1 MKNFKTLDELGFES
15 QPCFLQIRKKSSE
28 FFNEVKPQ
36 SKQNR
41 FAKKQNKHDRSEFF
55 ERAKKDAKSQ
65 LLKWIRGGLQKSRK
79 YKL

>member
-41 FAKKQNKHDRSEFF
+41 FAKK
-55 ERAKKDAKSQ
+55 
-65 LLKWIRGGLQKSRK
+65 
-79 YKL
+79 